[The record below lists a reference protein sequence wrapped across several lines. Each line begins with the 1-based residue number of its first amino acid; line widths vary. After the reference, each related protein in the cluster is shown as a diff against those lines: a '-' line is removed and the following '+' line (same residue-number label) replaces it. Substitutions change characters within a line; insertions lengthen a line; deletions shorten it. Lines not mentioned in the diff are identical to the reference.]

1 MPLRCPSCNTILDNR
16 VSADGRC
23 IDCRLVLNIPALVCE
38 GPCVDELLDRVP
50 DPPGLLSVDTIT
62 PEVAFSVM
70 LEMNFLL
77 ELKKAAE
84 FFLQLLPANTR
95 VWDAAAV
102 RLHQAGEKKAAYG
115 ILKRGIQQC
124 DDPSL
129 MRVELAAMLGI
140 DGKPERGLSMLEEA
154 DPGTKRY
161 HVIKGNLLRALERWE
176 EAAACWRQAIAT
188 DPTDDIAWN
197 NLGFYLS
204 RVCKRHEEAEQHFR
218 RACEAFPTTKHFRA
232 HLGDALYFQGKY
244 QEALEHYR
252 MALSM
257 TENCRYCATH
267 LDHDLQRMIR
277 ACEQALRSLTERE
290 SESRGKEI

>member
-1 MPLRCPSCNTILDNR
+1 MALRCPACNAVLDNR
-16 VSADGRC
+16 VSPYGRC
-23 IDCRLVLNIPALVCE
+23 VDCRLVLNIPALVCE

-50 DPPGLLSVDTIT
+50 DPPGLMSVDTIST
-62 PEVAFSVM
+62 ELAVSVL
-70 LEMNFLL
+70 LEMNFLRDIQTAARFFV
-77 ELKKAAE
+77 ELFPTTAK
-84 FFLQLLPANTR
+84 

-102 RLHQAGEKKAAYG
+102 RLHQEGERDAAYR
-115 ILKRGIQQC
+115 ILRKGIQQC
-124 DDPSL
+124 DDPSRI
-129 MRVELAAMLGI
+129 RVELAAMLGM
-140 DGKPERGLSMLEEA
+140 DGKPEQGLSILAEA
-154 DPGTKRY
+154 ESSTERY

-232 HLGDALYFQGKY
+232 RLGDALYFQRKY

-257 TENCRYCATH
+257 IENCRYCDTH

-277 ACEQALRSLTERE
+277 ACEQALEGLTDR
-290 SESRGKEI
+290 